1 MVNVELKRGS
11 TEMLILALLE
21 NRRRHG
27 YEIGKQIET
36 MSGGRLVFRISS
48 LYPTLARLEKRG
60 LVRGRWVE
68 RPGERRKRYYELT
81 TEGRAHLVDQKQEFS
96 SFVEAVATILRKAD
110 V

>member
-36 MSGGRLVFRISS
+36 MSGGRLAFRISS

-68 RPGERRKRYYELT
+68 RAGERRKRYYELT
-81 TEGRAHLVDQKQEFS
+81 DDGRAHLHDQKQEFD
-96 SFVEAVATILRKAD
+96 SFVDAVATILRKAD